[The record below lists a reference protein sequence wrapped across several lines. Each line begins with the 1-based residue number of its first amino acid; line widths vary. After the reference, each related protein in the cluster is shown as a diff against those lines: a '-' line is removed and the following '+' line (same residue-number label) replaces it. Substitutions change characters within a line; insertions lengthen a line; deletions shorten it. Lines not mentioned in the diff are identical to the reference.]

1 MIIFKQ
7 GNIFDSKCET
17 LVNPINCVGVMG
29 KGLALLKINFLKC
42 MRFIEKIVL

>member
-1 MIIFKQ
+1 MIVFKN

-29 KGLALLKINFLKC
+29 KGLALIFKNKFPK
-42 MRFIEKIVL
+42 MY